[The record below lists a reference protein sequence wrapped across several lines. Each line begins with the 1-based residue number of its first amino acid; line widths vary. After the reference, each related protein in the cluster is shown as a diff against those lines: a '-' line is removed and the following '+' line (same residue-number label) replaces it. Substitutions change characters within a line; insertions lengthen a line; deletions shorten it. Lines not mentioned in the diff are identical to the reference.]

1 MMSLLLPIPTNPD
14 FVPRESVSDPER
26 LIAGS
31 PTFITWPLDTSRDGN
46 VRTGLWQAT
55 PGTTR
60 SIKGEAFE
68 FCHILEGLVR
78 IVEDGGTSHL
88 FKAGDSFVM
97 KPGFVGTWET
107 IETVRKIY
115 VFVE

>member
-1 MMSLLLPIPTNPD
+1 MSLLLPVQTNPD
-14 FVPRESVSDPER
+14 FTPRESVSMPER
-26 LIAGS
+26 LISGS
-31 PTFITWPLDTSRDGN
+31 PAFKTWALDTSRNGN
-46 VRTGLWQAT
+46 VRTGVWEAT
-55 PGTTR
+55 PGTTK

-78 IVEDGGTSHL
+78 ITEKEGKSYL
-88 FKAGDSFVM
+88 FKAGDSFIM

-107 IETVRKIY
+107 IETVKKIY

>member
-1 MMSLLLPIPTNPD
+1 MSLLLPIQTNPD
-14 FVPRESVSDPER
+14 FTPRESVSTPER
-26 LIAGS
+26 LISGS
-31 PTFITWPLDTSRDGN
+31 PAFKTWALDTSRNGN
-46 VRTGLWQAT
+46 VRTGVWEAT
-55 PGTTR
+55 PGTTK

-78 IVEDGGTSHL
+78 ITENVGESYL
-88 FKAGDSFVM
+88 FKAGDSFIL

-107 IETVRKIY
+107 IETVKKIY